1 MMGEWMDGWL
11 DILTPSNRKCVD
23 NSLLLRQ
30 SIHVCEVPFHVCL
43 SVCLWVWCAACRA
56 CMRALGGKLPWCMV
70 HAPLRSSV
78 PPSSYCVSVCVVDKN
93 PLSLVARLPVF
104 PSGES
109 PITPPLSHSLSHTHI
124 HRQTDRQVARC
135 FYSKCTMLVQWLGLA
150 WWWLYRDGDGDGG
163 VRTSQH
169 LADGLLLDRWCGCLS
184 TRGWLA
190 GWMDGWAGGPV
201 LDGCKCCVS
210 VDWMRALLAGMG
222 LLG

>member
-163 VRTSQH
+163 VGGGHCWPWWRK
-169 LADGLLLDRWCGCLS
+169 
-184 TRGWLA
+184 GWFSRPWTHTNTDDSYSRVA
-190 GWMDGWAGGPV
+190 NATFKTG
-201 LDGCKCCVS
+201 VS
-210 VDWMRALLAGMG
+210 AILREIYPGTT
-222 LLG
+222 